1 MGLFDSIFGSK
12 EKGGGFKEIPLSES
26 QKFSDQWLWDLLKR
40 IETFAP
46 RQIAGLTPAE
56 RGAVGIAEKTV
67 SGGIPGVSEA
77 RQALTKR
84 MTGAPEQVPG
94 LKGLFA
100 KTRELGANLMGST
113 KRGLAMTGNLPSES
127 SRGERIYGRTLQDI
141 MEGLVT
147 AAFPFYSQGLAA
159 KLAAPGELAN
169 LGMQDV
175 SMRTGIGTTV
185 GALPRQIE
193 QSIFDAILEAV
204 RTTQTFP
211 YQAQAPIAQNIMGQT
226 RYGYQ
231 PPTISPSIFSQIAGP
246 AAQVASAY
254 FSGGGAGN
262 VFAQSATGQG
272 VPSASAKTITG
283 TTPSGG
289 YTFGSGGGGGGKM
302 DAAQIAQLAALAMQ
316 MFSDA
321 RIKENVKPIDSALDK
336 ITKLTG
342 YSYNYTFNSPDNR
355 TGGIMAQDLEEVLPD
370 AVSEINGVKFVRY
383 DAVIA
388 LLVNAVKELAEKA
401 A

>member
-1 MGLFDSIFGSK
+1 MGLGDWLFGSQ
-12 EKGGGFKEIPLSES
+12 ESGGGFKKIPLAPS
-26 QKFSDQWLWDLLKR
+26 QEFADKWLWDLLKR

-67 SGGIPGVSEA
+67 SGGIPGVREA
-77 RQALTKR
+77 QQVLTKR

-127 SRGERIYGRTLQDI
+127 SRGARIYGRTGQDI

-159 KLAAPGELAN
+159 KYAAPGELAN

-175 SMRTGIGTTV
+175 SMRTGLGTTV

-211 YQAQAPIAQNIMGQT
+211 YTTQAPIAQNIMAET

-231 PPTISPSIFSQIAGP
+231 EPTISPSIFSQIANM
-246 AAQVASAY
+246 VSA
-254 FSGGGAGN
+254 FKGG
-262 VFAQSATGQG
+262 
-272 VPSASAKTITG
+272 G
-283 TTPSGG
+283 TTPQVAPSPKYSPGYTGSSGTTGYGG
-289 YTFGSGGGGGGKM
+289 YGFGYK
-302 DAAQIAQLAALAMQ
+302 
-316 MFSDA
+316 
-321 RIKENVKPIDSALDK
+321 
-336 ITKLTG
+336 
-342 YSYNYTFNSPDNR
+342 
-355 TGGIMAQDLEEVLPD
+355 
-370 AVSEINGVKFVRY
+370 
-383 DAVIA
+383 
-388 LLVNAVKELAEKA
+388 
-401 A
+401 